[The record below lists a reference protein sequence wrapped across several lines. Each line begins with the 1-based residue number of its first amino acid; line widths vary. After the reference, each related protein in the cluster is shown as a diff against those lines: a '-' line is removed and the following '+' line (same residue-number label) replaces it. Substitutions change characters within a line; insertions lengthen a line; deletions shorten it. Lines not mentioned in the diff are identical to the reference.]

1 MWQINFSILYSHNTI
16 DEIVRKGYVVC
27 IRIGKWIAATVTQLN
42 HGQIGVR
49 KASKRDAPLYLH
61 DLRREWNQSSTIRC
75 WYLMFMVFVSSSFFD
90 DVSTGSLACVF
101 LF

>member
-42 HGQIGVR
+42 HGQMGVR
-49 KASKRDAPLYLH
+49 KASVMTSFLCMICEENGTKPV
-61 DLRREWNQSSTIRC
+61 QS
-75 WYLMFMVFVSSSFFD
+75 D
-90 DVSTGSLACVF
+90 TGI
-101 LF
+101 

>member
-49 KASKRDAPLYLH
+49 KASKRDAPSICMIC
-61 DLRREWNQSSTIRC
+61 EENGTNPVQSDAGI
-75 WYLMFMVFVSSSFFD
+75 
-90 DVSTGSLACVF
+90 
-101 LF
+101 